1 MNTLLLVVGVG
12 WALVGVGNFITG
24 ASQGLAE
31 GWIATSL
38 LWNGVLFVL
47 PGLALVGWGLRMRS
61 QKTNREST

>member
-1 MNTLLLVVGVG
+1 MDTLLRVVGVG

-24 ASQGLAE
+24 ARQGLAE